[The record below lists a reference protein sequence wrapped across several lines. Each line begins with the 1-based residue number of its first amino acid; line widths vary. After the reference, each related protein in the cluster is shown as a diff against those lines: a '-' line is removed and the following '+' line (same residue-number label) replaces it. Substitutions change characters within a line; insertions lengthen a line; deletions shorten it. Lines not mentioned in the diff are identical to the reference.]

1 MSNFINIINDFTNLN
16 NIYEQELMNN
26 IIEMSMNQEEK
37 CKHILSKKGEKEL
50 THVEFH
56 SDSFSMK
63 ECPITLK
70 EFNEGDMVT
79 QLPCK
84 HIFDNS
90 GIIIWLKEEKASC
103 PVCRMPLDSIEVKNK
118 DTYDISN
125 QPIQTNPLSLFSNIT
140 IDLSLNND
148 LLQPYNR
155 YYNIHSFDSLTFGYD
170 EEDDLDFYNSLQ
182 FLQDT
187 DDILNEFRSVI
198 QQFDLCGNIIE

>member
-70 EFNEGDMVT
+70 EFNE
-79 QLPCK
+79 
-84 HIFDNS
+84 
-90 GIIIWLKEEKASC
+90 
-103 PVCRMPLDSIEVKNK
+103 
-118 DTYDISN
+118 
-125 QPIQTNPLSLFSNIT
+125 
-140 IDLSLNND
+140 
-148 LLQPYNR
+148 
-155 YYNIHSFDSLTFGYD
+155 
-170 EEDDLDFYNSLQ
+170 
-182 FLQDT
+182 
-187 DDILNEFRSVI
+187 
-198 QQFDLCGNIIE
+198 